1 MSRRF
6 KRTTPRG
13 RHFIAEWRQ
22 YKGLTQ
28 TELSGRVGLS
38 KSQISKIES
47 HQEIYTQDTLE
58 EIAAALGERPSCLIE
73 HPPGGSEDGSE
84 DLAHRLRQIP
94 PGLRRRQAIR
104 LLETLIDDLE

>member
-1 MSRRF
+1 MPRRF
-6 KRTTPRG
+6 KRATPRG

-28 TELSGRVGLS
+28 TELAAKVGLS

-58 EIAAALGERPSCLIE
+58 EIAVALGERPSCLIE

-84 DLAHRLRQIP
+84 DIAHRFRQIP
-94 PGLRRRQAIR
+94 PGPRRRQAIR
-104 LLETLIDDLE
+104 LLETFIDDLE

>member
-58 EIAAALGERPSCLIE
+58 AIAAALGERPSCLIE
-73 HPPGGSEDGSE
+73 HPPGGGEDGSE
-84 DLAHRLRQIP
+84 DIAHRFRQIP
-94 PGLRRRQAIR
+94 PDRRRQAIR
-104 LLETLIDDLE
+104 LLETFIDDLE